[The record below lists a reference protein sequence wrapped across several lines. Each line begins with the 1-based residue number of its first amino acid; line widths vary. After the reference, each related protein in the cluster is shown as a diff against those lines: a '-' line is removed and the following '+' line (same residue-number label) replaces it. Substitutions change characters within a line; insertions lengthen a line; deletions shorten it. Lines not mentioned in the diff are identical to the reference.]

1 MSAWAAQPLAKE
13 KVALIHQA
21 WNVLYAGWS
30 YASVNQTREAML
42 KLFPDKVKRKEYRTT
57 CSDQWGGAEFGMPV
71 YENPCDP
78 TKLPS
83 EKACDASYAY
93 SMPAL
98 GGVTSYANLLSNER
112 HPPYTWSEPIA
123 WQP

>member
-78 TKLPS
+78 
-83 EKACDASYAY
+83 
-93 SMPAL
+93 AL